1 MNNIILKYILYNFIK
16 SLLIVVLVIFCFGII
31 LNLFEEIEFF
41 KNLNV
46 DIFKPLILTSLF
58 VPSLILKL
66 LPFIIFLSSMW
77 FIIKIRENNDF
88 LILKVYGF
96 SNLKIFFILAITSF
110 LIGCIVVTIISPITS
125 TMVKYYEIT
134 KSQYARDID
143 HLVTFNQNG
152 LWIKEPIKDGNRI
165 ISAVSIN
172 GSQIKNTTI
181 FEFDNDQKLKKKI
194 FAESINIS
202 EKKWKLT
209 DVKVFSF
216 SNQIL
221 EKKTFDQLEIV
232 SMYDLE
238 KITSLF
244 SNSDTISFL
253 DLFLNYQTFLDNG
266 YNKQFLDQSF
276 HTMLSLPFLL
286 FLMTSIA
293 TILTMHTNKRTDNF
307 RYIIVGLITCVIV
320 YYLKDLLIALGKTD
334 RIPIIL
340 SIWAPVLTLSF
351 FTLIG
356 VVQINEK

>member
-1 MNNIILKYILYNFIK
+1 MNGVILKYILLNFIK
-16 SLLIVVLVIFCFGII
+16 SLLLVVLVIFFFGII

-46 DIFKPLILTSLF
+46 DIFKPLFLTSLF

-88 LILKVYGF
+88 LILKIYGF
-96 SNLKIFFILAITSF
+96 SNLKIFSILAITSF
-110 LIGCIVVTIISPITS
+110 LIGCVVVTIISPITS
-125 TMVKYYEIT
+125 SMVKYYEIT

-152 LWIKEPIKDGNRI
+152 LWIKEPIKGGNRI
-165 ISAVSIN
+165 ISAVSID
-172 GSQIKNTTI
+172 GPQIKNTTI
-181 FEFDNDQKLKKKI
+181 FEFDNNQKLKKKI
-194 FAESINIS
+194 FSQSINIS
-202 EKKWKLT
+202 EKKWILT
-209 DVKVFSF
+209 NVKIFNL
-216 SNQIL
+216 SNGIL
-221 EKKTFDQLEIV
+221 KKEKFDQLEIM

-238 KITSLF
+238 KITTLF

-266 YNKQFLDQSF
+266 YSKQFLDQSF

-293 TILTMHTNKRTDNF
+293 TILTMHTNKRTENF
-307 RYIIVGLITCVIV
+307 RFIIIGLITCVIV

>member
-96 SNLKIFFILAITSF
+96 SNLKIFSILAITSF

-152 LWIKEPIKDGNRI
+152 LWIKEPIKTV
-165 ISAVSIN
+165 IS
-172 GSQIKNTTI
+172 
-181 FEFDNDQKLKKKI
+181 
-194 FAESINIS
+194 
-202 EKKWKLT
+202 
-209 DVKVFSF
+209 
-216 SNQIL
+216 
-221 EKKTFDQLEIV
+221 
-232 SMYDLE
+232 Y
-238 KITSLF
+238 
-244 SNSDTISFL
+244 
-253 DLFLNYQTFLDNG
+253 
-266 YNKQFLDQSF
+266 
-276 HTMLSLPFLL
+276 LL
-286 FLMTSIA
+286 
-293 TILTMHTNKRTDNF
+293 
-307 RYIIVGLITCVIV
+307 
-320 YYLKDLLIALGKTD
+320 
-334 RIPIIL
+334 
-340 SIWAPVLTLSF
+340 
-351 FTLIG
+351 
-356 VVQINEK
+356 

>member
-1 MNNIILKYILYNFIK
+1 
-16 SLLIVVLVIFCFGII
+16 
-31 LNLFEEIEFF
+31 
-41 KNLNV
+41 
-46 DIFKPLILTSLF
+46 
-58 VPSLILKL
+58 
-66 LPFIIFLSSMW
+66 
-77 FIIKIRENNDF
+77 
-88 LILKVYGF
+88 
-96 SNLKIFFILAITSF
+96 
-110 LIGCIVVTIISPITS
+110 
-125 TMVKYYEIT
+125 MVKYYEIT

-165 ISAVSIN
+165 ISAVSIS
-172 GSQIKNTTI
+172 GPKIKNTKI
-181 FEFDNDQKLKKKI
+181 FEFDNEQKLKKKI
-194 FAESINIS
+194 FSESINIS
-202 EKKWKLT
+202 KKKWVLT
-209 DVKVFSF
+209 NVKVFSL
-216 SNQIL
+216 SNEIL
-221 EKKTFDQLEIV
+221 EKKTFDQLEIM

-253 DLFLNYQTFLDNG
+253 DLFFNYQTFLDNG
-266 YNKQFLDQSF
+266 YSKQFLDQSF

-293 TILTMHTNKRTDNF
+293 TILTMHTNKRTENLRF
-307 RYIIVGLITCVIV
+307 IIIGLTTCVIV

-356 VVQINEK
+356 VLQINEK